1 MEKKEL
7 VIINNEIDLKNRD
20 LVVVDDSIVRGIT
33 MKNLVAQLKTY
44 EPKSIHIRVSA
55 PPVKYPCYYGVD
67 IPTQQELIAYNNSIE
82 NIRQIFK
89 VHSIYYLEIEDL
101 YKLFPK
107 DKTCY
112 GCFNEQYTGSKYEW

>member
-1 MEKKEL
+1 ML
-7 VIINNEIDLKNRD
+7 
-20 LVVVDDSIVRGIT
+20 
-33 MKNLVAQLKTY
+33 Y
-44 EPKSIHIRVSA
+44 
-55 PPVKYPCYYGVD
+55 

-89 VHSIYYLEIEDL
+89 VHSIYYLGIEDL

-112 GCFNEQYTGSKYEW
+112 GCFNEQYKGSKYEW